1 MEARVVVAV
10 AWFRLSRLVRCSS
23 VRNLYSLSL
32 TYSIGLHLS
41 ISLSLSLSLTHLV
54 SIYLFSISLS
64 CTHSLS
70 LTPFSA
76 FPRKLTLVPNRLF
89 QLFFLSEANQAI
101 WQLAT
106 I

>member
-41 ISLSLSLSLTHLV
+41 ISLSLSLLLIWSP
-54 SIYLFSISLS
+54 FISLAS
-64 CTHSLS
+64 LFHARTLS